1 MQAPVV
7 SSRLKELI
15 IKCTKQACFQLA
27 TMEALKPQN
36 TGKMQNRET
45 CLQLGLLSSLIES
58 AQIYFWVSRFPVVHR
73 RFTWERIVMFHYSLL
88 MVK

>member
-7 SSRLKELI
+7 SSRLEELI

-27 TMEALKPQN
+27 